1 MQPITFPANKRREEL
16 VIYTISSVHIESS
29 WKMLTDSAEIVLP
42 RRIKYFAGK
51 DLKELLS
58 AGDQV
63 KIELGYDSNLYTEF
77 EGYISLIGWGVPV
90 TIRCEDEMYNLKR
103 KTVSYSAKNVT
114 LKKLLADVAKGYEV
128 KTNYDAEL
136 GAVRYSSRTVAEI
149 LNDIRKKTN
158 LHCYF
163 IGKVL
168 YCGNV
173 YSEKVDTEKVKIV
186 LEKMPSVRT

>member
-1 MQPITFPANKRREEL
+1 MCSRITFPANMKRGEL
-16 VIYTISSVHIESS
+16 VIYTVSSVHIESS

-42 RRIKYFAGK
+42 RRIRYFAGK

-63 KIELGYDSNLYTEF
+63 KIELGYDSDLYTEF

-136 GAVRYSSRTVAEI
+136 GAVRYSSLSLIHIFFNNKEI
-149 LNDIRKKTN
+149 YSIVIDNISFN
-158 LHCYF
+158 P
-163 IGKVL
+163 IQ
-168 YCGNV
+168 GN
-173 YSEKVDTEKVKIV
+173 S
-186 LEKMPSVRT
+186 SVVPFTIEATSDNPYELTL

>member
-1 MQPITFPANKRREEL
+1 MIPTW
-16 VIYTISSVHIESS
+16 YT
-29 WKMLTDSAEIVLP
+29 K
-42 RRIKYFAGK
+42 
-51 DLKELLS
+51 
-58 AGDQV
+58 
-63 KIELGYDSNLYTEF
+63 F

-158 LHCYF
+158 LTA
-163 IGKVL
+163 I
-168 YCGNV
+168 
-173 YSEKVDTEKVKIV
+173 SSVKSCIA
-186 LEKMPSVRT
+186 EMSIPKRSTPKR

>member
-1 MQPITFPANKRREEL
+1 
-16 VIYTISSVHIESS
+16 
-29 WKMLTDSAEIVLP
+29 MLTDSAEIVLP

-103 KTVSYSAKNVT
+103 KTSV
-114 LKKLLADVAKGYEV
+114 LF
-128 KTNYDAEL
+128 
-136 GAVRYSSRTVAEI
+136 
-149 LNDIRKKTN
+149 RKEC
-158 LHCYF
+158 H
-163 IGKVL
+163 
-168 YCGNV
+168 
-173 YSEKVDTEKVKIV
+173 TEETACRRCQR
-186 LEKMPSVRT
+186 L